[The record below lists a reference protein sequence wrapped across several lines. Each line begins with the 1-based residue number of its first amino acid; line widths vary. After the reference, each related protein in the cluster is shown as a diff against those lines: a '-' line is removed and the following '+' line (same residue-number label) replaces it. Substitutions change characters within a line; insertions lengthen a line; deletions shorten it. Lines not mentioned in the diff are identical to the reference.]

1 MGNWIFPVK
10 KVKLGSLFGA
20 VDQWHKAPGHRGTDY
35 NGFAVGEPLLAVND
49 GTIVLNRPLA
59 QSTVLGNVVVLKT
72 DNNHYFG
79 YCHMN
84 EPSPLPVGTVVKSG
98 DVVGKA
104 GNTGSAS
111 FGCHL
116 HFTLSTAV
124 EGVFGGKVFNA
135 HDYIKGQI
143 AKQKTVKPVAAP
155 VAAPAHV
162 DVKVCPTCKQEIAI
176 AK

>member
-35 NGFAVGEPLLAVND
+35 NGFAIGEPLFAVND
-49 GTIVLNRPLA
+49 GVIAVNKFSA
-59 QSTVLGNVVVLKT
+59 VLGNVVVLKV
-72 DNNHYFG
+72 DNHYFG

-84 EPSPLPVGTVVKSG
+84 EPSPLKVGTVVKSG

-116 HFTLSTAV
+116 HFTLSTIP
-124 EGVFGGKVFNA
+124 EGVFGGKVYNA
-135 HDYIKGQI
+135 HDFIKSQI
-143 AKQKTVKPVAAP
+143 AKQK
-155 VAAPAHV
+155 AAPAV
-162 DVKVCPTCKQEIAI
+162 KKAVPAVKKAAPAAKPADVKVCPTCKQEI
-176 AK
+176 K